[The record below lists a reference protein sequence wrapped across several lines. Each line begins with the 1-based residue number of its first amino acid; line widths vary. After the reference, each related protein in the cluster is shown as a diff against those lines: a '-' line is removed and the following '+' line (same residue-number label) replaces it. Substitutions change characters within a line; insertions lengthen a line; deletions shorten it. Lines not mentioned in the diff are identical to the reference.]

1 MNKFLQNSII
11 IALAGVAAL
20 CIVISQGCSKDSET
34 YVSNLSD
41 DENIIRMKI
50 LSEIR
55 KTIYYASPMEDVQVM
70 LLPEAEVFTACKSEY
85 VSGCAYGDV
94 IFVVDSNMISFC
106 NVLAHEFM
114 HIALYYTYGDPDT
127 QHTKK
132 YEMYTLPSD
141 ICKKIGEL

>member
-11 IALAGVAAL
+11 IALAGAAAL
-20 CIVISQGCSKDSET
+20 CIVVSQGCSKDSET

-41 DENIIRMKI
+41 DENIVRMKI

-85 VSGCAYGDV
+85 VSGCAYADV
-94 IFVVDSNMISFC
+94 IFIVDNNTTAFC

-114 HIALYYTYGDPDT
+114 HIALYYTYGDSDPK
-127 QHTKK
+127 HTKK
-132 YEMYTLPSD
+132 YELYTLPSE
-141 ICKKIGEL
+141 ICKTIREI